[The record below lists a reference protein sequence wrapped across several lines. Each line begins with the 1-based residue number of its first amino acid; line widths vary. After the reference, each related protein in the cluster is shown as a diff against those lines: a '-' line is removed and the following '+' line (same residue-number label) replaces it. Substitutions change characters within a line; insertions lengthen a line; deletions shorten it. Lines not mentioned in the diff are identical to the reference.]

1 MYFFPPCL
9 IVFVVV
15 VFVPVFHLLFC
26 TFVNNAQ
33 LCVPGKVFREHSK
46 LLSKFKGIQS
56 KNLAVQLLPKPE
68 QLGPNDILFF
78 VQHRDIQT
86 QNNTPDWPPHE
97 IIFPAGSKPKLE
109 GLHNVLVAQSES
121 LVGPAVMHGI
131 AEADNLVVAKWY
143 PKQLVWRRL
152 QKGGKQSGRG
162 RKGGRKRKGRQIGNL
177 KSTFQLQD
185 GNLLA
190 FVDTRTLGST
200 TVENIVWEREE
211 DQIAMQYKQMA
222 AIEKSQKK
230 VKGGSSSVKTTKRAA
245 PVGDAKIH
253 VYLGFSSSDEDVDEG
268 EEECA

>member
-1 MYFFPPCL
+1 M
-9 IVFVVV
+9 
-15 VFVPVFHLLFC
+15 
-26 TFVNNAQ
+26 
-33 LCVPGKVFREHSK
+33 
-46 LLSKFKGIQS
+46 
-56 KNLAVQLLPKPE
+56 LPKPE

-86 QNNTPDWPPHE
+86 QKNTPDWPPHE

-200 TVENIVWEREE
+200 TVENVVWEREE
-211 DQIAMQYKQMA
+211 DLIAMQYKQMA
-222 AIEKSQKK
+222 AIEKSQKN